1 MLLRPT
7 RHLIPVL
14 LMAVALPAA
23 PAHAAPSTPRPASH
37 SHAPGSKGGIAYRWV
52 DEQGV
57 VHYGDNIP
65 PQYAQQDRAV
75 LNRDGLEVGHL
86 EAAKSPQQ
94 AAAEAQAKADA
105 LKQRQHDSFLVST
118 YTSVKDIEALRDVRL
133 DQLQG
138 QRAAAEQYVESLRR
152 AFGTLQVRAVA
163 FQPYAPNARRMPDD
177 LPRTWC
183 ARCRGAL
190 AERRARGEGPEEKT
204 LRDQFDVHQTLPNC
218 TPSTASSVSFSRVGM
233 SEAAGAAGA
242 GRKILHE
249 LKFHLHHRHH
259 DDCGM
264 RSPGLTVKGFA
275 LVPAGHQSCPW

>member
-1 MLLRPT
+1 MLLRPP

-37 SHAPGSKGGIAYRWV
+37 STGSKGGIAYRWV

-86 EAAKSPQQ
+86 EAAKSPEQ
-94 AAAEAQAKADA
+94 AAAEAQTKADA

-138 QRAAAEQYVESLRR
+138 QRAAAEQYVESLRSR
-152 AFGTLQVRAVA
+152 LGTLQVRAVA
-163 FQPYAPNARRMPDD
+163 FQPYSPNARRMPDD
-177 LPRTWC
+177 LAENLVRTLNEVRLQS
-183 ARCRGAL
+183 AAL
-190 AERRARGEGPEEKT
+190 AAKGEEEKT
-204 LRDQFDVHQTLPNC
+204 LRDQFD
-218 TPSTASSVSFSRVGM
+218 ADIKRYR
-233 SEAAGAAGA
+233 E
-242 GRKILHE
+242 LHTI
-249 LKFHLHHRHH
+249 H
-259 DDCGM
+259 
-264 RSPGLTVKGFA
+264 S
-275 LVPAGHQSCPW
+275 Q